1 MFLFDKFIYSSSV
14 VYNTKTYLY
23 QYNDDIFRI
32 VKCNSV
38 RGKGFELMKNSNSVN
53 KAESERCS
61 LSRTRRNI
69 REIALCNNF
78 TYFVTLTINSERCD
92 RYALDNCQEKLRTIL
107 KKIKRKN
114 KDFIYLFITE
124 KHKDGAFH
132 FHGLCNDTLDF
143 YINDNS
149 YLSSRDFDGL
159 GFNSF
164 SKIESLEKVSNY
176 ILKYITKDCVKNSAG
191 TVYISSRGLKK
202 ATVTELSNDLDINF
216 DYTNDYCS
224 IKDFNVNNLSRD
236 ELLNIMSSMKKN
248 S

>member
-1 MFLFDKFIYSSSV
+1 MVRFI
-14 VYNTKTYLY
+14 
-23 QYNDDIFRI
+23 
-32 VKCNSV
+32 
-38 RGKGFELMKNSNSVN
+38 
-53 KAESERCS
+53 
-61 LSRTRRNI
+61 
-69 REIALCNNF
+69 F
-78 TYFVTLTINSERCD
+78 T
-92 RYALDNCQEKLRTIL
+92 
-107 KKIKRKN
+107 
-114 KDFIYLFITE
+114 
-124 KHKDGAFH
+124 
-132 FHGLCNDTLDF
+132 GLCNDTLDF
-143 YINDNS
+143 YINDNN
-149 YLSSRDFDGL
+149 YLSSRDFDEL

-176 ILKYITKDCVKNSAG
+176 ILKYITKDCVKNSKG

>member
-1 MFLFDKFIYSSSV
+1 MVRFI
-14 VYNTKTYLY
+14 
-23 QYNDDIFRI
+23 
-32 VKCNSV
+32 
-38 RGKGFELMKNSNSVN
+38 
-53 KAESERCS
+53 
-61 LSRTRRNI
+61 
-69 REIALCNNF
+69 
-78 TYFVTLTINSERCD
+78 
-92 RYALDNCQEKLRTIL
+92 
-107 KKIKRKN
+107 
-114 KDFIYLFITE
+114 FI
-124 KHKDGAFH
+124 
-132 FHGLCNDTLDF
+132 GLCNDTLDF
-143 YINDNS
+143 YINDNN
-149 YLSSRDFDGL
+149 YLSSRDFDEL

>member
-1 MFLFDKFIYSSSV
+1 MVRFI
-14 VYNTKTYLY
+14 
-23 QYNDDIFRI
+23 
-32 VKCNSV
+32 
-38 RGKGFELMKNSNSVN
+38 
-53 KAESERCS
+53 
-61 LSRTRRNI
+61 
-69 REIALCNNF
+69 
-78 TYFVTLTINSERCD
+78 
-92 RYALDNCQEKLRTIL
+92 
-107 KKIKRKN
+107 
-114 KDFIYLFITE
+114 FI
-124 KHKDGAFH
+124 
-132 FHGLCNDTLDF
+132 GLCNDTLDF
-143 YINDNS
+143 YINNNN
-149 YLSSRDFDGL
+149 YLSSRNFDEL

-176 ILKYITKDCVKNSAG
+176 ILKYITKDCVKNSKG

>member
-1 MFLFDKFIYSSSV
+1 MGLFTFI
-14 VYNTKTYLY
+14 
-23 QYNDDIFRI
+23 
-32 VKCNSV
+32 
-38 RGKGFELMKNSNSVN
+38 
-53 KAESERCS
+53 
-61 LSRTRRNI
+61 
-69 REIALCNNF
+69 
-78 TYFVTLTINSERCD
+78 
-92 RYALDNCQEKLRTIL
+92 
-107 KKIKRKN
+107 
-114 KDFIYLFITE
+114 
-124 KHKDGAFH
+124 
-132 FHGLCNDTLDF
+132 GLCNDTLDF
-143 YINDNS
+143 YINDNN
-149 YLSSRDFDGL
+149 YLSSHDFDEL

>member
-1 MFLFDKFIYSSSV
+1 MVRFTFI
-14 VYNTKTYLY
+14 
-23 QYNDDIFRI
+23 
-32 VKCNSV
+32 
-38 RGKGFELMKNSNSVN
+38 
-53 KAESERCS
+53 
-61 LSRTRRNI
+61 
-69 REIALCNNF
+69 
-78 TYFVTLTINSERCD
+78 
-92 RYALDNCQEKLRTIL
+92 
-107 KKIKRKN
+107 
-114 KDFIYLFITE
+114 
-124 KHKDGAFH
+124 
-132 FHGLCNDTLDF
+132 GLCNDSLDF
-143 YINDNS
+143 YINDNN
-149 YLSSRDFDGL
+149 YLSSRYFDEL

>member
-1 MFLFDKFIYSSSV
+1 MVRFI
-14 VYNTKTYLY
+14 
-23 QYNDDIFRI
+23 
-32 VKCNSV
+32 
-38 RGKGFELMKNSNSVN
+38 
-53 KAESERCS
+53 
-61 LSRTRRNI
+61 
-69 REIALCNNF
+69 
-78 TYFVTLTINSERCD
+78 
-92 RYALDNCQEKLRTIL
+92 
-107 KKIKRKN
+107 
-114 KDFIYLFITE
+114 FI
-124 KHKDGAFH
+124 
-132 FHGLCNDTLDF
+132 GLCNDTLDF
-143 YINDNS
+143 YINDNN
-149 YLSSRDFDGL
+149 YLSSRDFDEL

-216 DYTNDYCS
+216 DYINDYCS